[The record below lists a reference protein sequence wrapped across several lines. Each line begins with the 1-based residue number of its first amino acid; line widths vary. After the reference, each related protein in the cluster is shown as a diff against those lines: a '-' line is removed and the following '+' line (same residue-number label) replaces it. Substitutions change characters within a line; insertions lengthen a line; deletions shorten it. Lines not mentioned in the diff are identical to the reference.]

1 MLTSPPLRPNAAAI
15 GKFQQGAMLLE
26 ALIAVVVFSLGVLG
40 LIGLQANATQS
51 ARNAKFRAD
60 ANQVVSERVA
70 ILRFAPANLAG
81 QTETDTNVSP
91 LLPDGKRTTT
101 VAGDIATVTVT
112 WTVPGDS
119 ATQRHRVV
127 TRVTANHN

>member
-1 MLTSPPLRPNAAAI
+1 MLASPKENPRAAVF
-15 GKFQQGAMLLE
+15 GKSQKGAMLLE
-26 ALIAVVVFSLGVLG
+26 ALIAVVIFSLGVLG
-40 LIGLQANATQS
+40 LVGLQANATQA

-60 ANQVVSERVA
+60 ANQVVSERIA

-81 QTETDTNVSP
+81 YAETDTNVSP

-101 VAGDIATVTVT
+101 VAGDTATVTVT

-119 ATQRHRVV
+119 ATQRHSVV